1 MAYEIY
7 QSRHKGYE
15 IDNLLD
21 DVVDLKVDVN
31 GLKTEYDANKVKMSD
46 GTILPL
52 HLVNTY
58 ATKTELSAKA
68 DSTQVAADIA
78 TATTDMATNTGVA
91 SAIATAT
98 TDMATNTGVAS
109 AIATATTDM
118 ATNTSVASD
127 IATATADMATN
138 TSVASDIATAT
149 TDMATNASVA
159 AAIAA
164 AAYTLP
170 EATTST
176 LGGVIPDGT
185 TITVDNDG
193 TIHGASA
200 IAELNDI
207 GDVNAPSPQ
216 NDQVLTYDS
225 ATSKWIPKA
234 GGGGG
239 QGGHTIRNNGTAMT
253 DESAL
258 NFTDFDISDD
268 STNSETDIKTHRLTA
283 SEMAEIMSESPSGGS
298 SDGNPVGT
306 IISFMGKTA
315 PQGYLKCDGSVL
327 NIESY
332 QRLSNHILVQFG
344 SVNYFGGDGTTT
356 FAVPDLRGEFLR
368 GTGTNSHSNQ
378 GSGANVGVHQDSS
391 EVPIIGVN
399 TTQTYTV
406 WTDSTGHSGTS
417 SGIMPRLGDYYIAA
431 EGGTSGK
438 GYQMA
443 NNSVKTLWNG
453 SSNYSNMTVRPT
465 NTSVLYCIKY

>member
-21 DVVDLKVDVN
+21 DVVDLNSDVAT
-31 GLKTEYDANKVKMSD
+31 LKTEYDANKVKMSD

-58 ATKTELSAKA
+58 ATKTDLAAKA

-109 AIATATTDM
+109 A
-118 ATNTSVASD
+118 

-176 LGGVIPDGT
+176 LGGVKVDGT
-185 TITVDNDG
+185 TITADADG

-200 IAELNDI
+200 IAKLDDI

-225 ATSKWIPKA
+225 TTNKWIPKTG

-239 QGGHTIRNNGTAMT
+239 QGGHTIRNNGTAMA

-268 STNSETDIKTHRLTA
+268 STNSETDIKAHRLTA

-344 SVNYFGGDGTTT
+344 SVNYFGGNGTTT

-368 GTGTNSHSNQ
+368 GTGTNVHTNQ

-406 WTDSTGHSGTS
+406 WTDSTGHSGNT
-417 SGIMPRLGDYYIAA
+417 SGIMPRFGDYYIAA